1 MPKIVKTLLI
11 AVVSLV
17 FLVAVGL
24 AAVVMLV
31 NPNDF
36 KPQIIELVEKQTGR
50 QLSIE
55 KPLELTVFP
64 NIGISTGDV
73 RLSNAKGFAET
84 NFAQFDQLVLRVK
97 LMP

>member
-17 FLVAVGL
+17 VLVAVGL

-36 KPQIIELVEKQTGR
+36 KPQIIELVE
-50 QLSIE
+50 I
-55 KPLELTVFP
+55 
-64 NIGISTGDV
+64 
-73 RLSNAKGFAET
+73 
-84 NFAQFDQLVLRVK
+84 K
-97 LMP
+97 LGGNYR